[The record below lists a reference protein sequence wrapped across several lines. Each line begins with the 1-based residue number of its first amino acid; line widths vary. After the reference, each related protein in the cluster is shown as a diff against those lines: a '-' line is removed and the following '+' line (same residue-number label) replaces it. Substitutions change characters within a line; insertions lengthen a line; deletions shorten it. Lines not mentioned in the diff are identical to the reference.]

1 MLNFEFQIFV
11 VVFYRQMQ
19 LKSIQN
25 SSKSMSY
32 QGHISNQILLIST
45 SWQGKNFKSKATF
58 EKAEVQYRQSDTP

>member
-32 QGHISNQILLIST
+32 QGQSNQILLIST